1 MEEMEKGVAGIA
13 PGLEKIMK
21 KKIYIKKVIVL

>member
-1 MEEMEKGVAGIA
+1 MAEMEKGVAGIS

-21 KKIYIKKVIVL
+21 KKIYIKKGIFL